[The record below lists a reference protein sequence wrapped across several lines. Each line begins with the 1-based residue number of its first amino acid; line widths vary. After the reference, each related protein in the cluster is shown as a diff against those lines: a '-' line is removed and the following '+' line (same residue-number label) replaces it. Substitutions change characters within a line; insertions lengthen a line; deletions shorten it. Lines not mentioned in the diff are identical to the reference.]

1 MRKQPRQQ
9 RSRELVQSL
18 IDATGRVIVARGIE
32 ATTTNHIAKEAGV
45 DIASLYQYFAN
56 KEDLIEALVQ
66 NLTERAVLEATRRF
80 AAFDVYA
87 ATPAELLRAV
97 LQIGIRLAR
106 ADPVVAAIAQDS
118 RYLFDSAA
126 LGVLESRFQ
135 MLATLY
141 FRHHFRSYP
150 IDDLEVR
157 LHIVS
162 VSAFSTLARHFAQQP
177 PLISDDVLVEELVQM
192 LTPYLSAPRCP

>member
-1 MRKQPRQQ
+1 M
-9 RSRELVQSL
+9 QSL
-18 IDATGRVIVARGIE
+18 VDATGRVIVARGIG

-45 DIASLYQYFAN
+45 GIAAPSQHFA

-192 LTPYLSAPRCP
+192 LTPYLSAPRC